1 MRSITREFG
10 KAVLSLRALLVLA
23 ILVGLVPTAVA
34 GDTTVIVS
42 PINANGWSYTNFG
55 TTASQAFDEGPDV
68 TPAGIGSV
76 SFWHEGPAGYNR
88 GTLHTVNL
96 NGVYLRDL
104 ETLTYWGYQMGSEAL
119 LYQPPYLQLF
129 LDLDDDGFVDDGI
142 GFEPAWQ
149 TGGRYMVPGLQ
160 ETLITSAPN
169 TNVEQNGLAS
179 TGGGVA
185 ANTWWKWDLL
195 LGSWWGR
202 GGFLSTGT
210 HRLGIYQCWA
220 DGCVTIAGILEVYPN
235 ARIVSQAGVTG
246 TGGVRLQYGFGGNSH
261 EYVGH
266 VDKLVVGFSDGNSIT
281 YDFELGPTSK
291 DECKNGGWIG
301 YFKNQGQCV
310 SYFVSN
316 RTP

>member
-1 MRSITREFG
+1 MCSTTREFG
-10 KAVLSLRALLVLA
+10 KAVLSCGTLLFLA
-23 ILVGLVPTAVA
+23 ISVGLVPTAMA
-34 GDTTVIVS
+34 DDTTVIVS

-55 TTASQAFDEGPDV
+55 TTASQEFVEGPNL
-68 TPAGIGSV
+68 TPAGVGSA
-76 SFWHEGPAGYNR
+76 SFWHEGPPGYNG

-104 ETLTYWGYQMGSEAL
+104 ETLSFWGYQMGPDAL
-119 LYQPPYLQLF
+119 LYQPPYVQLF

-149 TGGRYMVPGLQ
+149 TGGRYMVAGLQ

-169 TNVEQNGLAS
+169 TNVEQNGLGS

-185 ANTWWKWDLL
+185 ANAWWKWDLL

-210 HRLGIYQCWA
+210 HRLGVYQCWA

-235 ARIVSQAGVTG
+235 ARIISQAGVTG
-246 TGGVRLQYGFGGNSH
+246 TGGLRLQYGFGGNSH

-266 VDKLVVGFSDGNSIT
+266 VDKLIVGLSGGNSTT

-291 DECKNGGWIG
+291 DECKKGGWIG